1 MNPHK
6 TLKKVFYQGFVSIVS
21 LWLQV
26 TTVLKWM
33 LVDAFVYVKEEN
45 EMKQQRQLV
54 ELHSL
59 ISDVSFFFA
68 KSDNFWIVEEYF
80 SVFLF
85 VWMLFTM

>member
-1 MNPHK
+1 
-6 TLKKVFYQGFVSIVS
+6 
-21 LWLQV
+21 
-26 TTVLKWM
+26 M

-59 ISDVSFFFA
+59 ISDVSFLFA